1 MSVTYERRVSTQKRF
16 GFQPLNIFSFFSFQD
31 LDRNGT
37 VSAKE
42 FLAFGKP
49 YEPLKDLDEEGPVYG
64 REVDLVAD

>member
-1 MSVTYERRVSTQKRF
+1 MWRIT
-16 GFQPLNIFSFFSFQD
+16 PLFLFLFFFFFFFSFQD
-31 LDRNGT
+31 LDADRSGT

-49 YEPLKDLDEEGPVYG
+49 YEPLKDLEEEGPVYG